1 MLKMTRL
8 AFVACSA
15 AALLL
20 GAAQARAASVPVAVA
35 ANFTAPAKEL
45 AADFQKKTGDSL
57 VLSFGSSGQFY
68 TQITQGAPFE
78 VFLSADSARP
88 KKLVAD
94 GLGVEGSNF
103 TYAIGKL
110 ALWSATPGLVDDQG
124 SVLSAGKFAHLA
136 IANPKT
142 APYGAAAVETLK
154 ALGLYDELSPKFV
167 TGESIN
173 QAYQF
178 VASGNAELGFVA
190 LSQIIKDQK
199 GSEWLVPQKLYT
211 PIAQDAVLLKK
222 GADDKAAQAFLD
234 YLKTPEAQAVIRSYG
249 YDTK

>member
-1 MLKMTRL
+1 MKQISRRL
-8 AFVACSA
+8 GLAVFSA

-20 GAAQARAASVPVAVA
+20 GAQARAAEVPVAVA

-45 AADFQKKTGDSL
+45 ADAYQKKTGDVL
-57 VLSFGSSGQFY
+57 VLSFGASGQFY

-78 VFLSADSARP
+78 IFLSADSERP
-88 KKLVAD
+88 AKLVS
-94 GLGVEGSNF
+94 GGFGVEGSNF

-110 ALWSATPGLVDDQG
+110 ALWSATQGLVDDQG

-136 IANPKT
+136 IANPKA

-154 ALGLYDELSPKFV
+154 ALGLYDGLSARIV

-173 QAYQF
+173 QAFQF

-190 LSQIIKDQK
+190 YSQIIKDKK
-199 GSEWLVPQKLYT
+199 GSFWLVPQKLYT

-222 GADDKAAQAFLD
+222 GADDEAAQGFLD
-234 YLKTPEAQAVIRSYG
+234 YLKSPDAQAIIKSYG